1 MKKRTLLLLSLL
13 SGLLLWLSWYP
24 VGLTFLIYF
33 AWVPLFIISDE
44 LIKRGEKFSFWQGL
58 IFSFPAFVTWNAATT
73 WWIWHST
80 PEGSIAAMFLN
91 SLLMSLAFATWH
103 FFNKQKMPKLVVPIM
118 FIAFWCSWEY
128 LHLHWDISWPWLSL
142 GNVFAPCTQIVQWY
156 EYTGA
161 FGGTIWV
168 LALNFLF
175 YYFIRAFKNDRKKAY
190 VNLFAFML
198 TLTIPLVISLIIYHS
213 YTPSDKNPVEAVI
226 VQQNTDPWDEQYE
239 MSNLDHVNRILAV
252 ASPFV
257 DEKTD
262 LIICSESAIPHS
274 VNSEAVLSGGFPLEH
289 PSYMGFEVLDTFM
302 QQHPNLNMIT
312 GLSTFSVFD
321 TKVRPTARQRGENLF
336 VEFYNTSA
344 CINRKGITELYYKS
358 MLVPGVELMP
368 YPAIFSFLERLV
380 IDLGGTSGS
389 LGKDTSQRAFHT
401 TIQNNSIKVGAPICY
416 ESIYGELFT
425 HFVKDGAQL
434 MSVITNDSWWKN
446 TPGHKQHFIVSKL
459 RAVETRRTVMRAANT
474 GISAFIDERGDTHQT
489 TNYQERLAIKQ
500 TVYPNDNLTFYVKH
514 GDYLARFAMAIAAL
528 LFLSGIYFWIS
539 VSRTRSSY

>member
-24 VGLTFLIYF
+24 VGLTFLIF
-33 AWVPLFIISDE
+33 VAWVPLFVISDE
-44 LIKRGEKFSFWQGL
+44 LIKRGAKFSFGQGL
-58 IFSFPAFVTWNAATT
+58 LFSFPAFVVWNAATT

-80 PEGSIAAMFLN
+80 PEGSIAAMILN
-91 SLLMSLAFATWH
+91 SLFMSLVFATWH

-118 FIAFWCSWEY
+118 FIAFWCSWEF

-175 YYFIRAFKNDRKKAY
+175 YYFIRAFKNNRKKAY
-190 VNLFAFML
+190 TNLFAFML
-198 TLTIPLVISLIIYHS
+198 TLTIPLVISLIIYHT

-226 VQQNTDPWDEQYE
+226 VQQNTDPWEEQYE
-239 MSNLDHVNRILAV
+239 MSNLDHVNRILSV
-252 ASPFV
+252 ASPLV

-262 LIICSESAIPHS
+262 LIICSESAIPNS
-274 VNSEAVLSGGFPLEH
+274 VNSETILSNEFPPEH
-289 PSYMGFEVLDTFM
+289 HGYMGFEMLDTFM
-302 QQHPNLNMIT
+302 QQYPNLNMIT
-312 GLSTFSVFD
+312 GLSSYSLFD
-321 TKVRPTARQRGENLF
+321 TKVRATAREVGENLF
-336 VEFYNTSA
+336 IEFYNTSA
-344 CINRKGITELYYKS
+344 CINRNGITELYYKS

-368 YPAIFSFLERLV
+368 YPAVFGFLEKMV

-401 TIQNNSIKVGAPICY
+401 TIQNNSIKIGAPICY

-425 HFVKDGAQL
+425 HFIKDGAQL
-434 MSVITNDSWWKN
+434 MTVITNDSWWKN
-446 TPGHKQHFIVSKL
+446 SPGHKQHFVVSKL
-459 RAVETRRTVMRAANT
+459 RAVETRRTIMRAANT
-474 GISAFIDERGDTHQT
+474 GISAFIDEKGDEHQR

-500 TVYPNDNLTFYVKH
+500 TVYPNDYLTFYVKH

-528 LFLSGIYFWIS
+528 LFLSGIYFWI
-539 VSRTRSSY
+539 RKGE